1 MNTQPRNTR
10 GMVRFVEGAAASSPA
25 RRGFFRTLAHGA
37 ALPVACAL
45 GNSASVFS
53 APRVLHHF
61 ESPQL
66 ELIRLLRE
74 ACTVEHALMLQY
86 LYAAFSIKPAYSGL
100 VGSGAPGT
108 HDLIGVAVQEMQHL
122 GAVNGLL
129 VSLGAAPNL
138 VSVEFP
144 LAPDIYP
151 FELNLEPLTRD
162 SLAKYVY

>member
-1 MNTQPRNTR
+1 MNTQSRNTR

-25 RRGFFRTLAHGA
+25 RRGFFRMLAQGA
-37 ALPVACAL
+37 ALPAACAL
-45 GNSASVFS
+45 AHSAPVFS

-66 ELIRLLRE
+66 ELVRLLRE

-86 LYAAFSIKPAYSGL
+86 LYAAFSVKPAYSGL

-122 GAVNGLL
+122 GAVNRLL
-129 VSLGAAPNL
+129 VSWALRPA
-138 VSVEFP
+138 SCRSSFP
-144 LAPDIYP
+144 SIRISIP
-151 FELNLEPLTRD
+151 
-162 SLAKYVY
+162 SQ